1 MNDIQQTLI
10 KSSPKSDIDH
20 DNNPLLISDD
30 DNEQTK
36 KGNIIGGGEDECA
49 VDSGACFKPSG
60 SSIKCK
66 FNFCKE
72 FLLTYFLGVCCDACE
87 RWFHLVCVGLTSVK
101 KKEEFKCV
109 RCKQSSISTVSSS
122 SSTPIIPL
130 TS

>member
-1 MNDIQQTLI
+1 MCGFENLIDLDKTIRRKRSRKSFLPDQRSSDSQIGSNAPVVYVSSMVDIQQSLI

-49 VDSGACFKPSG
+49 VDGGACLKPSG

-66 FNFCKE
+66 
-72 FLLTYFLGVCCDACE
+72 L
-87 RWFHLVCVGLTSVK
+87 
-101 KKEEFKCV
+101 
-109 RCKQSSISTVSSS
+109 
-122 SSTPIIPL
+122 
-130 TS
+130 